1 MTGGLWRTDQLTRRA
16 QRWHVTLS
24 TRDLS
29 RPHMCSDV
37 TICYNHIRLW
47 LLCHWRQLV
56 EVLCSTRE
64 SVSVRLCLTCG
75 WASTELACS
84 PSHLTLSF
92 LSFSWAVEPAWAPQS
107 PTPPLHH
114 TNNMRW
120 CNYWSDLHPASCRGS
135 RSWSSISLAIV
146 STPFPLHVLQSM
158 VARWSPGP
166 NMASTDTHVL
176 HTSTPSHHHTITP
189 PFPCWETSD
198 RTHYSLQPLPHTL
211 SLNISNDMWRWW
223 LRDLRQTL
231 EVSTLYKVS
240 HLSLKLFSSAV
251 FTKMQFVCWAFQLS
265 ASHYNDLISSD
276 DILLCG
282 DWWWYMGLDQ

>member
-37 TICYNHIRLW
+37 TICYNHFRLW

-107 PTPPLHH
+107 PPPP
-114 TNNMRW
+114 
-120 CNYWSDLHPASCRGS
+120 S
-135 RSWSSISLAIV
+135 
-146 STPFPLHVLQSM
+146 
-158 VARWSPGP
+158 
-166 NMASTDTHVL
+166 
-176 HTSTPSHHHTITP
+176 PSHQQYAVVQLLIRSPSSLLQGITLLELHQSGHCLHSFPSPCVAVNGGEMVTRSKHGQHWHTCTAHLHTITP

-198 RTHYSLQPLPHTL
+198 RTHYSLQRLPHSL
-211 SLNISNDMWRWW
+211 SLYISHDMWRWW

-231 EVSTLYKVS
+231 EDSTLYKVS
-240 HLSLKLFSSAV
+240 HLSLKLFFFSSFYQNAI
-251 FTKMQFVCWAFQLS
+251 CLLS
-265 ASHYNDLISSD
+265 FPTLGVT
-276 DILLCG
+276 L
-282 DWWWYMGLDQ
+282 